1 MARYRITGP
10 DGATY
15 EVTAPEGATDADVM
29 AYVQQH
35 HAAQQQTPAQHYA
48 DLQQQAGTQSPE
60 DAARAEY
67 DASPWYERA
76 AISTGA
82 EFANLG
88 RGIGQLVTPNDSA
101 VHQRLVAASDAD
113 APYQDAP
120 HGATN
125 VLGRALPYLATLP
138 LGATAGAAGKV
149 VQGGRLAQA
158 ALAAGEGAGYGA
170 LQETR
175 TGQSRGQNMLIGGA
189 LGLGGQQVARALR
202 SVGEGAANAIKPE
215 VRAIYDKAKALGI
228 NLTPA
233 QLSDSRRMK
242 YMQSQFG
249 MLPLSGGAAKSEQ
262 QVGQWNQQLAKAIGV
277 DAPVVTPEVYAN
289 KKAADSAMFDALTA
303 RNNLTVTP
311 DLVRALQQIEKDAH
325 TVGVGDDVRRAAE
338 GLYSQMSPDGIVPG
352 AAYQGLDSILG
363 TATKKGDT
371 AAHFVGLARSAIR
384 NAMDASISPEDAA
397 AWKQLRGEYA
407 NRKTITPIV
416 DPNGGPISPQALMAR
431 VKATKAGKERMASG
445 QGGTLGDLASVGQ
458 RMKPPPSS
466 GTAERILVNDLIT
479 PWKWPGLALGSTVGR
494 AANSNLLAGRMMSP
508 NRGQLART
516 LAPVVAQSPKLAP
529 LLIALMAQ
537 QQPADAGN
545 GP

>member
-1 MARYRITGP
+1 MP
-10 DGATY
+10 KLS
-15 EVTAPEGATDADVM
+15 EVTGGKLKLSQVTGAGAPSLADRYAAAGLQAPRSQAEVDRA
-29 AYVQQH
+29 AY
-35 HAAQQQTPAQHYA
+35 
-48 DLQQQAGTQSPE
+48 DE
-60 DAARAEY
+60 M
-67 DASPWYERA
+67 PWYGRLA
-76 AISTGA
+76 ASTGA
-82 EFANLG
+82 EFKSMG
-88 RGIGQLVTPNDSA
+88 RGIGQLLTPNDSA

-113 APYQDAP
+113 APYQDAQ

-125 VLGRALPYLATLP
+125 VAGRVLPYLATLP
-138 LGATAGAAGKV
+138 LGGEAAAGRGLLARVGLGAA
-149 VQGGRLAQA
+149 
-158 ALAAGEGAGYGA
+158 EGAGYGA

-175 TGQSRGQNMLIGGA
+175 TGESRTRNMLTGAGLGA
-189 LGLGGQQVARALR
+189 LGPTAARGLEGVSARA
-202 SVGEGAANAIKPE
+202 VNAIKPE

-233 QLSDSRRMK
+233 QLSDSRLMK

-289 KKAADSAMFDALTA
+289 KKAADSAMFDALTS
-303 RNNLTVTP
+303 RNNLQVTP
-311 DLVRALQQIEKDAH
+311 ELARNLHAIAEQAKMA
-325 TVGVGDDVRRAAE
+325 GADVHGAVNNAIE
-338 GLYSQMSPDGIVPG
+338 GLYSQMQDGGLVPG
-352 AAYQGLDSILG
+352 QAYQALDSALG
-363 TATKKGDT
+363 NITKNGT
-371 AAHFVGLARSAIR
+371 PVAHFVGMARSAIR

-416 DPNGGPISPQALMAR
+416 DPNGGPISPKALMAR

-445 QGGTLGDLASVGQ
+445 QGGALGDLASVGA

-479 PWKWPGLALGSTVGR
+479 PWKWPGLAAGSTIGR
-494 AANSNLLAGRMMSP
+494 VANSNLLAGRMMSP
-508 NRGQLART
+508 SRGQLART